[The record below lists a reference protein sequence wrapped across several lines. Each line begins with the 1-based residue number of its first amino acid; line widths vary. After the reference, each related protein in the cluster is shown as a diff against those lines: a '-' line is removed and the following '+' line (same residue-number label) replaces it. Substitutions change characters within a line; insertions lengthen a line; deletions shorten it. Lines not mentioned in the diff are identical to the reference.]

1 MIKRVSHFFHFS
13 VRFNLNT
20 KITNLLVSLL
30 ILWLEGIYRVVASTW
45 HCLGH
50 SFITHKPFLYLSQ
63 SCQGRRILSNKGSAT
78 RGVGGN
84 SGGDCEIDREWH
96 SRGEW
101 DSRGHRGWDSRRDSR
116 ENSEDDSRN
125 GEKVEG
131 CYTAFY
137 PKLASVHR
145 FFLTA
150 LVNILKTPTD
160 PIPASCRQGS
170 LSAIFILS
178 VTLYVT
184 AIRFHVTNA
193 TIVTEEKTTIDPLGK
208 KCKKMDEIFIS
219 HKLLREKMLLCSLVV
234 WQLQKGVLI
243 HHCNILSTE
252 ATRISTP
259 ERFIN

>member
-145 FFLTA
+145 FFFNRVSQYSKNTYWPRSRLLQA
-150 LVNILKTPTD
+150 RQPVRNFYPKCYIVRHCHQVSRHKCNNCHRRENYNRPT
-160 PIPASCRQGS
+160 
-170 LSAIFILS
+170 
-178 VTLYVT
+178 
-184 AIRFHVTNA
+184 
-193 TIVTEEKTTIDPLGK
+193 GK
-208 KCKKMDEIFIS
+208 K
-219 HKLLREKMLLCSLVV
+219 V
-234 WQLQKGVLI
+234 
-243 HHCNILSTE
+243 
-252 ATRISTP
+252 
-259 ERFIN
+259 